1 MYSRSEIR
9 GLAGTF
15 FPYQEAVSGVG
26 FGSGLSASCT
36 TFGDNFGST
45 NHAVIWL
52 LGPLLGK
59 LEVKKNKN
67 KFIGYQATSCSFYQ
81 VMFEGAHCGVH
92 YKS

>member
-59 LEVKKNKN
+59 LEVKKK
-67 KFIGYQATSCSFYQ
+67 KTSLLGIKRPRVRFIR
-81 VMFEGAHCGVH
+81 
-92 YKS
+92 